1 MGYAGG
7 LLNVP
12 LISQNA
18 VHNSCHI
25 QQYDI
30 LELIRVT
37 QLVKNLTGRTE
48 KGKTSRGTAGHA
60 GGEKLKD
67 ERGPEYFKE
76 IGAKGGESRKGS
88 R

>member
-1 MGYAGG
+1 M
-7 LLNVP
+7 P
-12 LISQNA
+12 LFSKNA
-18 VHNSCHI
+18 VHNSCHKR
-25 QQYDI
+25 QYDI

-37 QLVKNLTGRTE
+37 QLVKNLTGRSE
-48 KGKTSRGTAGHA
+48 KGKTSHSAAGHA
-60 GGEKLKD
+60 GGEKLKE